1 MDFVAGGEQIG
12 AAAAVGAAEII
23 ARVRHISVDKKGTGG
38 GRPWRWAVVGPCL
51 ILIKHYRQKKLPH
64 LRFSITNKKNQK
76 SMPLA
81 HIVLY
86 YPIVTR
92 KKNMVTYIF
101 TKKALNRFDRFQNCL
116 EMGLF
121 TLPLE
126 HV

>member
-1 MDFVAGGEQIG
+1 MALGRGE
-12 AAAAVGAAEII
+12 
-23 ARVRHISVDKKGTGG
+23 
-38 GRPWRWAVVGPCL
+38 AVVGPCL

-92 KKNMVTYIF
+92 KKKYGYIHF
-101 TKKALNRFDRFQNCL
+101 YEKGFK
-116 EMGLF
+116 
-121 TLPLE
+121 
-126 HV
+126 